1 MDSGSRSLRGL
12 GRNDELC
19 YVACF
24 CGAPLD
30 VLEERWVMRS
40 ATIRIERDDTSAM
53 TDARRQFL
61 DAWSRGDY
69 HQGEVF
75 SFELPTALFRVLTP
89 KRWELLER
97 LQCDGPLGIRALARA
112 LERDVKRVHED
123 AQTLMELRLCRA
135 SKRSL
140 T

>member
-1 MDSGSRSLRGL
+1 M
-12 GRNDELC
+12 
-19 YVACF
+19 
-24 CGAPLD
+24 
-30 VLEERWVMRS
+30 MRT
-40 ATIRIERDDTSAM
+40 ATIRIERNDPSAM

-69 HQGEVF
+69 QGEVF
-75 SFELPTALFRVLTP
+75 SFESPTALFRVLTP

-123 AQTLMELRLCRA
+123 AQTLLEVGLIEKDADGKLVVPFERIHAEFDLA
-135 SKRSL
+135 KVA
-140 T
+140 